1 MSRAY
6 KITIVEDDA
15 PIREMY
21 EMKLRGQGYD
31 VSAAKDGL
39 EGLEVI
45 EAKKPDLVL
54 LDIKMPRLPGNEVLK
69 QLRATDWGADI
80 KVIVLTNI
88 SRDEA
93 SADFRFLGV
102 SRYIVKLHYTPT
114 QVLEIIKEV
123 LAE

>member
-1 MSRAY
+1 MSSAA

-21 EMKLRGQGYD
+21 DMKLRAQGYD
-31 VSAAKDGL
+31 ISTAKDGL

-45 EAKKPDLVL
+45 EAMKPDLVL
-54 LDIKMPRLPGNEVLK
+54 LDIKMPRLSGNEVLK
-69 QLRATDWGADI
+69 QLRATEWGAGI

-102 SRYIVKLHYTPT
+102 SRYIVKLHYTPA
-114 QVLEIIKEV
+114 QVLEIINEV